1 VIDKEQ
7 GRGSDFLVVD
17 TRLRPNCLIE
27 SVDTGHTEPW
37 KRHDAMRHL
46 EQDQGCFHCGVNGG
60 YLPNSNPN
68 MIQTVSVIWPKRVL
82 SPL

>member
-1 VIDKEQ
+1 MIDKEQ

-46 EQDQGCFHCGVNGG
+46 EQDQGCFIAA
-60 YLPNSNPN
+60 S
-68 MIQTVSVIWPKRVL
+68 MAVICPIAT
-82 SPL
+82 PI